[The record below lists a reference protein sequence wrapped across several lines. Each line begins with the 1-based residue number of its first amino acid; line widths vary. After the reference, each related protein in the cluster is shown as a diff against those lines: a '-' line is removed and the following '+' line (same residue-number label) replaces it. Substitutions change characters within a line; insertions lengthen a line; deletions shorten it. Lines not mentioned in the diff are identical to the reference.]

1 MAGIG
6 GGEPRGGAVR
16 GQGIHVAAVAP
27 GSAAEAAGLRPGDL
41 LLSVNGAVLRD
52 VIDLRFQSAD
62 ESVRLTW
69 RDAEGT
75 PRRAAFA
82 LAPGEGLGVEAHPFT
97 IRACNNRCVFCFV
110 HQNPKRMRRGLY
122 FKDEDYRMSFL
133 AGHYITLTNLTEAD
147 LDRIVAQRLSPLYVS
162 VHATDVVLRNRILG
176 NPRAPDPLPILR
188 RLAVSRITLH
198 CQVVVSPGLN
208 DGPHLAR
215 TVSDLADL
223 HPAVASVA
231 LVPVGLTAHR
241 EDLPAL
247 RPATPADARDLLG
260 TVQGWQR
267 GYRRRLGT
275 RFVFPSDEL
284 FLLAGLPIPG
294 AGYYEGFPLRE
305 NGVGMVRHFLQE
317 AARLLRRLPAVLPDR
332 RHVTAVTGELAAPVL
347 TPVIERLNGIAGL
360 RVEAAVIPNTFYG
373 GTINAAGLL
382 TGEDILKGLGS
393 RHLGEA
399 VLLPEVCFH
408 HDRDVFL
415 DDCSLETLAAAVGVP
430 ALKVPATAGGLIRA
444 ALGGRGLGGWR
455 DVRPPGRIPSD
466 C

>member
-1 MAGIG
+1 MAGSR
-6 GGEPRGGAVR
+6 GGESRGGAVR

-27 GSAAEAAGLRPGDL
+27 GSAAEAAGLRPGDM

-62 ESVRLTW
+62 ESLRLTW

-75 PRRAAFA
+75 ERRAALA

-110 HQNPKRMRRGLY
+110 HQNPKGMRRGLY
-122 FKDEDYRMSFL
+122 FKDEDHRMSFL
-133 AGHYITLTNLTEAD
+133 AGHYITMTNLTEAD
-147 LDRIVAQRLSPLYVS
+147 LDRIIAQRLSPLYIS
-162 VHATDVVLRNRILG
+162 VHATDVLLRNRILG
-176 NPRAPDPLPILR
+176 NPRAPDPLPILQ
-188 RLAVSRITLH
+188 RLAASRITLH

-215 TVSDLADL
+215 TVADLADL
-223 HPAVASVA
+223 HPAVATVA

-247 RPATPADARDLLG
+247 RPATPADARGLLG
-260 TVQGWQR
+260 TVKGWQR

-275 RFVFPSDEL
+275 RFVFPSDEF
-284 FLLAGLPIPG
+284 FLLAGLAVPG
-294 AGYYEGFPLRE
+294 GGYYEGFPLRE

-317 AARLLRRLPAVLPDR
+317 AARLLRRLPVVLPAR

-347 TPVIERLNGIAGL
+347 APVIQRLNGVAGL
-360 RVEAAVIPNTFYG
+360 RVEVAVIPNAFYG
-373 GTINAAGLL
+373 GTISAAGLL
-382 TGEDILKGLGS
+382 TGGDILKGLGS

-415 DDCSLETLAAAVGVP
+415 DDLSLEGLAATLGVP
-430 ALKVPATAGGLIRA
+430 CLKVPATARGLVRA
-444 ALGGRGLGGWR
+444 ALGWREVGAWR
-455 DVRPPGRIPSD
+455 DPPPPGRIPAD
-466 C
+466 R